1 VILHLSFEELSSLRS
16 GTGRVLEAD
25 SHSGAG
31 IAAPPQVIADLEQ
44 LAPLLTGDITVSTL
58 EQHRRLRGSVAHL
71 LDDARFEMER
81 AILDQHAAA
90 ESAIAAYFDYAHLL
104 AVLRQLDRMREEM
117 AAVVQVLTGDD
128 PESEAA
134 RRFFFPD

>member
-1 VILHLSFEELSSLRS
+1 MILYLSFEELSSLRS
-16 GTGRVLEAD
+16 GTDRVLEAD
-25 SHSGAG
+25 AHAGAG

-58 EQHRRLRGSVAHL
+58 EQQRRLRGAVAHL
-71 LDDARFEMER
+71 LHDTRLQMER
-81 AILDQHAAA
+81 FILDQHAAA
-90 ESAIAAYFDYAHLL
+90 ESAVAAYFDYAHLL

-117 AAVVQVLTGDD
+117 AAMVQILTGDD

-134 RRFFFPD
+134 RRFCFPE

>member
-25 SHSGAG
+25 AHASAG
-31 IAAPPQVIADLEQ
+31 IAAPPQVIADIEQ

-58 EQHRRLRGSVAHL
+58 EQHRGLRAAVAHL
-71 LDDARFEMER
+71 LDESRLQMER
-81 AILDQHAAA
+81 AILEQHAAA

-104 AVLRQLDRMREEM
+104 AVLRQLDRMRVEM
-117 AAVVQVLTGDD
+117 AAVIQVLTGND
-128 PESEAA
+128 PDSEAA
-134 RRFFFPD
+134 RRFCFPD